1 MAARERELAPGAHRG
16 AGEPRATVPLPGE
29 RDVSK
34 PQIVLPEDVQQL
46 LDRLGKQKP
55 GVELPRSAPAPE
67 IPTELLDY
75 LLGA

>member
-1 MAARERELAPGAHRG
+1 
-16 AGEPRATVPLPGE
+16 
-29 RDVSK
+29 VSK